1 MTRVLVVDD
10 SALMRRLLG
19 EVLSANGFQV
29 SFARDG
35 LEALDA
41 IAADPPDVVTM
52 DVQMPRMDGLAA
64 LDRIMLEHPVP
75 VVMLSSLTGAGTE
88 ATLEALRLGAVDFLP
103 KPAGA
108 ASLSMNELTPVLLE
122 KLRAAT
128 GARLRRSHRLAERV
142 RLRAGLPAGPG
153 PARFDAPGPV
163 QSDALR
169 PARSSAPGPAQP
181 SAPAA
186 EPARPAL
193 RGDPPG
199 IVLVGCSTGG
209 PPALDALL
217 APLPADFPWP
227 ILIAQHMPAGFTG
240 ALARRLDR
248 LCALTVEEVL
258 RPVRLLP
265 GHAYVGRG
273 DADLILG
280 RRPAGLVAMAAPAD
294 PLHRWHPSANRMVE
308 SAMALLP
315 AARLIGV
322 LMTGMGDDGAATMAR
337 LRAAGGRTIAEA
349 EETAVV
355 WGMPGALVRAGGA
368 GAVLPLGGIA
378 GALRRWLA

>member
-19 EVLSANGFQV
+19 GVLRAGGFEV

-35 LEALDA
+35 VEALEA

-75 VVMLSSLTGAGTE
+75 VVMLSSLTDAGAE

-108 ASLSMNELTPVLLE
+108 ASLSIDELAPLLLE
-122 KLRAAT
+122 KLRAAA
-128 GARLRRSHRLAERV
+128 GARLRRSHRLTERV
-142 RLRAGLPAGPG
+142 RLRAGLP
-153 PARFDAPGPV
+153 PAP
-163 QSDALR
+163 R
-169 PARSSAPGPAQP
+169 PAAPALLHAPAQSP
-181 SAPAA
+181 IPAGLPDA
-186 EPARPAL
+186 VPP
-193 RGDPPG
+193 GDPPG

-217 APLPADFPWP
+217 EPLPANFPWP
-227 ILIAQHMPAGFTG
+227 VVIAQHMPAGFTA
-240 ALARRLDR
+240 ALARRLDKN
-248 LCALTVEEVL
+248 CALAVEEVS

-265 GHAYVGRG
+265 GHAYIGRG

-280 RRPAGLVAMAAPAD
+280 RRPAGVVAMAAPSA
-294 PLHRWHPSANRMVE
+294 PEHRWHPSADRLVD
-308 SAMALLP
+308 SALALMP
-315 AARLIGV
+315 AERLVGV
-322 LMTGMGDDGAATMAR
+322 LMTGMGDDGAAAMAR
-337 LRAAGGRTIAEA
+337 LRAAGGHTVAEA

-368 GAVLPLGGIA
+368 SAVVPLGGIA
-378 GALRRWLA
+378 AALRGWLA